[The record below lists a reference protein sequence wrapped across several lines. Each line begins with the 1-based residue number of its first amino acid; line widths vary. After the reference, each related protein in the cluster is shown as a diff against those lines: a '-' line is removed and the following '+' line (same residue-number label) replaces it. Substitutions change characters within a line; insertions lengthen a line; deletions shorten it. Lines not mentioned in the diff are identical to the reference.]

1 MKNKYKIITILM
13 VSTIFLSGCTVR
25 MTDENK
31 KPITN
36 KETGQQLVENILC
49 QPQEDIIK
57 EQYSDNGVDITQL
70 PKCEDFSIV
79 PDNYEGVWTTV
90 FVRPLV
96 WMIIQFGKILNNYGL
111 SIILTTLIIRIL
123 MSPLTKKSAD
133 QSEKMKKAKTDLDLL
148 EAKYKNK
155 KDPESLTQ
163 RNQETV
169 QIYQKHGI
177 NPATGC
183 LFSLVQ
189 IPLFFAYYESISRLP
204 AIFEEQFLI
213 FNLGTNPATALA
225 NGQYQYV
232 IFIILIILTTYY
244 SFKLVGTTAGSDD
257 QAKQMKL
264 MMNFMVIMIFVA
276 SINLPTGLALY
287 WVTNS
292 TFTIG
297 QNLWSK
303 RRLKV

>member
-1 MKNKYKIITILM
+1 M